1 MKNLTIVSNLSIN
14 KIQIYLDRSAPKYGE
29 VEHKGRLVH
38 EYSYN
43 PNMWKGGTD
52 YESTLLMAKR
62 HLETLHTL
70 SDKQIDEMI
79 KEINN

>member
-14 KIQIYLDRSAPKYGE
+14 KIQIYLDRSAPKFGE
-29 VEHKGRLVH
+29 VEHKGRIVC

-52 YESTLLMAKR
+52 YESTLSMAKR
-62 HLETLHTL
+62 HLETLRTL
-70 SDKQIDEMI
+70 SDKHIEQIIQD
-79 KEINN
+79 NNN